1 MKQKVLS
8 WMLTL
13 SLFASMGVLTGCGS
27 SGATNVPADS
37 SADTSADKPIV
48 IKIAFTDSEER
59 TLYTEAEKFGEYVEA
74 ESDGRLK
81 VELYPNGQLGGDKEA
96 LEAIQL
102 GTLEATICGA
112 SVMGSFDK
120 RLGMLDLP
128 FLFDDYE
135 EMTAAIVDGPL
146 GELYSG
152 ICEEYGFKVLA
163 YDYDGARCISNN
175 VRPIYT
181 VDDCKGLKLRV
192 METDVYI
199 SLMKAFGANPTPMS
213 FSELYTAMAQNV
225 VDGQDNP
232 PSIGYT
238 SKFHE
243 VQKYYSW
250 TRHSF
255 QNSPLF
261 ISKSFYESLPEDL
274 QTIVSEGAKQME
286 TAQRTAELANEKNTE
301 ALINESD
308 TCTANEV
315 TDRESFKEAARV
327 VYDDFRELIGED
339 EVNKILEAAGK
350 SGVY

>member
-1 MKQKVLS
+1 MMKKKWICGALALALCVS
-8 WMLTL
+8 TL
-13 SLFASMGVLTGCGS
+13 SGCGN
-27 SGATNVPADS
+27 SGSPGAGSGGAGTA
-37 SADTSADKPIV
+37 SAEDPIV
-48 IKIAFTDSEER
+48 IKVALTDSEER
-59 TLYTEAEKFGEYVEA
+59 TLYKALENFETYLET
-74 ESDGRLK
+74 ESDGKLQ

-102 GTLEATICGA
+102 GTLQMTVCGA

-135 EMTAAIVDGPL
+135 EMTAAVVDGPL
-146 GELYSG
+146 GELYAS
-152 ICEEYGFKVLA
+152 ICEEYGFQVLG

-175 VRPIYT
+175 VRPINT
-181 VDDCKGLKLRV
+181 VADCKGLKLRV

-213 FSELYTAMAQNV
+213 FTELYTAMSQNV

-232 PSIGYT
+232 PSIAYT

-255 QNSPLF
+255 QNSPFF
-261 ISKSFYESLPEDL
+261 ISKSFYESLPADL
-274 QTIVSEGAKQME
+274 QAIVTEGAKQME
-286 TAQRTAELANEKNTE
+286 TEQRAAELANEQETE
-301 ALINESD
+301 RLIEESGVCK
-308 TCTANEV
+308 TNEV
-315 TDRESFKEAARV
+315 SDRESFKKAAKV

-339 EVNKILEAAGK
+339 EVERILEAAGK